1 MKEDYFTFTIICV
14 NDRGANE
21 YVIFSPEVFI
31 SSFFIST
38 FCSFTEFVI
47 FVFAPDTILA
57 VAFLSKE
64 PV

>member
-1 MKEDYFTFTIICV
+1 M

-21 YVIFSPEVFI
+21 YVIFLTGSFI